1 MAADLLT
8 QDREILAK
16 STPIYL
22 ARDSFMHT
30 VICYTASGAPVHSQR
45 TDKL

>member
-8 QDREILAK
+8 QNWEILAK
-16 STPIYL
+16 NTPIYL

-30 VICYTASGAPVHSQR
+30 IICYTASGAPVHLQR